1 METPSPATDQ
11 AIKKHIY
18 RDLRPNPWTLHG
30 KLAAAYAAGTLASL
44 SVCTQFGLGLTPWS
58 KAMQMLLMELG
69 QLGCIVACGFFF
81 ALFPLIALRVITP
94 PLQFRVIW
102 RQHSMALGGWFLLTE
117 LVLLG
122 SAGFGAALLE
132 SLIWTASATATLW
145 VGAFVFD
152 RYALP
157 PVHREGLPS

>member
-81 ALFPLIALRVITP
+81 RPISIDC
-94 PLQFRVIW
+94 IESD
-102 RQHSMALGGWFLLTE
+102 HSAPAVSRHL
-117 LVLLG
+117 
-122 SAGFGAALLE
+122 APA
-132 SLIWTASATATLW
+132 
-145 VGAFVFD
+145 
-152 RYALP
+152 
-157 PVHREGLPS
+157 